1 MSNETIEE
9 QIDLKCPQCGGIEFD
24 LDAPTNAQAD
34 ATAESAEPSFDE
46 PGDSEP
52 LECASCGKKLTYG
65 ELVAANEATIDDRV
79 QQMGADFA
87 ADLKKNLE
95 DAIHKMGFKKK

>member
-1 MSNETIEE
+1 MSNETLEE
-9 QIDLKCPQCGGIEFD
+9 QIDLKCPVCGGIEFD
-24 LDAPTNAQAD
+24 LDAPAD
-34 ATAESAEPSFDE
+34 ASIEASDSESDE
-46 PGDSEP
+46 PADSEP

-65 ELVAANEATIDDRV
+65 ELVAANEATIDHRV

-95 DAIHKMGFKKK
+95 DAIEKMGFKKK